1 MAPLILSLLGLV
13 GLALAPRACTEA
25 AWSFSTTSGDDLATG
40 AELGAAGLSGGD
52 LAADGRRLLA
62 RPPTVNAATAGSCQW
77 TCGDCSG
84 LDDSLHS
91 ALANATCTELA
102 GDLALCDAS
111 VVSGDLLRAV
121 QAGHCHLVCVQ
132 NRQEAR
138 CRRRGVVDGAHHAS
152 AAPAGPA
159 HLPWSAPLCC
169 CARLLSGHKYKPDA
183 VLQAAPLQRR
193 ILGCA
198 RAGAPQP
205 AARASSSA
213 AVAGRAAPGLPL
225 QSTALSAPAAPAPE
239 QPAGGPASPASR
251 CAPDAGC
258 AHQAEWACGAQ
269 QQWRL
274 TRAQHQAAASAELCT
289 ADLDASFCFLGRRA
303 CPRAARRA
311 LLLRSSQLACVE
323 AALATRHAVCSR
335 TRRSTPAEHLGT
347 AHDALLTRCERAHSC
362 PPPRAKQPVSAPS
375 PAGPCAARQ
384 DSPARAGPPWR

>member
-52 LAADGRRLLA
+52 LAADGGRLLA

-269 QQWRL
+269 QQ
-274 TRAQHQAAASAELCT
+274 
-289 ADLDASFCFLGRRA
+289 RR
-303 CPRAARRA
+303 
-311 LLLRSSQLACVE
+311 LRSSARLTWTQASASSAGAPARAPPVGLCRS
-323 AALATRHAVCSR
+323 AAPNRPAWRPRLQPGDYAVCNR

-347 AHDALLTRCERAHSC
+347 ARDALHTRCERAHPC
-362 PPPRAKQPVSAPS
+362 APLRARQPASAPS
-375 PAGPCAARQ
+375 PAGRRAA
-384 DSPARAGPPWR
+384 